1 MLGIIELHGGK
12 LVMKGDSLTLS
23 TASTEVM
30 PGDTVRIPEGTL
42 VSRIEQS
49 GIAIVK
55 RIEYGKAY
63 LWIATIFPCAFEP
76 SVPLD
81 GLAIGDRLVIWF
93 NADGSIRILH
103 RCTMDA
109 TDDAECIYQAY
120 CATNVDSMLHPTTP
134 HKTTHDIS
142 LYTRTDRVDHS
153 DLDTF
158 TIDPRHSVDFDD
170 AISVDLESN
179 IVYVHIVDIA
189 HAPLTMEEC
198 DRLRIH
204 CFTLYL
210 ANEKTGHL
218 LHEETASND
227 LSLIVGKKRETITV
241 KMHIKAGIV
250 TYYEIYPST
259 ICVNRRYTYEEV
271 LSELR
276 SGVVDPAIQY
286 LNRLSLEREANVLY
300 HLYLPTQRFSINDGV
315 INEIHQ
321 EEHDESHQLVATAM
335 IMTNVVVSK
344 HVADHGVIFP
354 NRFHETLR
362 GIDRYSNRVLT
373 GNPHVDSFMMV
384 KTYARAQYAVD
395 EKGHFGLQVT
405 DYVHFT
411 SPMRRYAD
419 VIVHRVLAGERYDHE
434 TLVQEVEGI
443 NRRSTLCRTLQHLYH
458 SWKIGRYVQTIT
470 TTHTVWIT
478 GVSKAGVIWY
488 LPQYSLNGFA
498 HVSVLEPKQFW
509 KWEDGALKGK
519 SGEIRVGN
527 SYQVTW
533 LRVHPVT
540 FEISIGIYIN

>member
-1 MLGIIELHGGK
+1 MIGVIELHGGK
-12 LVMKGDSLTLS
+12 LVMKTDSLILT
-23 TASTEVM
+23 TASTNVM
-30 PGDTVRIPEGTL
+30 PGDTVRVPEGTL
-42 VSRIEQS
+42 ISRIEQS
-49 GIAIVK
+49 GIAVIK
-55 RIEYGKAY
+55 RIEHGKAF

-76 SVPLD
+76 SVTSD

-103 RCTMDA
+103 RCTLDA
-109 TDDAECIYQAY
+109 KDDAECIYMAY
-120 CATNVDSMLHPTTP
+120 CAMNINSEDS
-134 HKTTHDIS
+134 KTHGIS

-158 TIDPRHSVDFDD
+158 TIDPTHSVDFDD
-170 AISVDLESN
+170 AISVDPETN
-179 IVYVHIVDIA
+179 AVYVHIVDIA

-198 DRLRIH
+198 ERLRTR

-210 ANEKTGHL
+210 ANEQTEHL
-218 LHEETASND
+218 LNEETASNR
-227 LSLIVGKKRETITV
+227 LSLVVGERRDTITV
-241 KMHIKAGIV
+241 KMHIKLGMV
-250 TYYEIYPST
+250 TSYEIYPST
-259 ICVNRRYTYEEV
+259 ICVRHRYTYEEV
-271 LSELR
+271 LLELR
-276 SGVVDPAIQY
+276 NGTATDAIQY
-286 LNRLSLEREANVLY
+286 LNRLSVEREANVLY
-300 HLYLPTQRFSINDGV
+300 HLYLPAQRFSIENGA

-344 HVADHGVIFP
+344 HLADHGVIFP

-362 GIDRYSNRVLT
+362 GIDRYSNRILT
-373 GNPHVDSFMMV
+373 GNPQVDSFMMV

-434 TLVQEVEGI
+434 TLVQEVEWI

-458 SWKIGRYVQTIT
+458 TWKIGRYIQSVSI
-470 TTHTVWIT
+470 THTVWIT

-509 KWEDGALKGK
+509 KWEDGVLKGK
-519 SGEIRVGN
+519 SGEICVGN
-527 SYQVTW
+527 SYEVTW
-533 LRVHPVT
+533 LRVHPIT
-540 FEISIGIYIN
+540 FEITAGIHVN